1 MSLFNNL
8 YGLRFTSDKLPS
20 PVSLSYTFPSTLV
33 ISLDYAKNVCKA
45 KLNTSDDTYITDL
58 IYASTKDSE
67 DSTDRSYI
75 TRTITAFWE
84 YVYDEIYLPKPPHI
98 SITTVST
105 VDKEG
110 TETLLTLDEDYY
122 VIGTN
127 ELKIQFAN
135 SLYGKSVKIVY
146 VAGYGATATDMPYF
160 VRDAVSQRVRY
171 KYAKEPQEAVMA
183 KYRINDAESTN
194 RHYRP

>member
-1 MSLFNNL
+1 MLDNCIN
-8 YGLRFTSDKLPS
+8 GLRYRANRLPS
-20 PVSLSYTFPSTLV
+20 HVSLSYDLPSTLV
-33 ISLDYAKNVCKA
+33 ISLDYAKNVLKA

-75 TRTITAFWE
+75 TRTIVAFWE
-84 YVYDEIYLPKPPHI
+84 NVYDTVYLPKPPHI
-98 SITTVST
+98 SITSVET

-110 TETLLTLDEDYY
+110 NVELLVENEDYY
-122 VIGTN
+122 VIGID
-127 ELKIQFAN
+127 ELKLVFPRGIGRIG
-135 SLYGKSVKIVY
+135 LKVTY
-146 VAGYGATATDMPYF
+146 VAGYGASASDMPFF
-160 VRDAVSQRVRY
+160 VKDAVSQRVRY

-194 RHYRP
+194 RYYRP